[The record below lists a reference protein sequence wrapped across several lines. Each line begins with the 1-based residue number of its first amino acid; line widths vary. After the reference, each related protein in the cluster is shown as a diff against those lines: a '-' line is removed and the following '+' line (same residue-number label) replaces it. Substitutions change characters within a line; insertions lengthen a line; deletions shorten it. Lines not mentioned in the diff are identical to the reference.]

1 MDPRGGIYGVKGVI
15 WTPRGGC
22 MDPKGGMY
30 GVKGVIG
37 TPRGECMG
45 LRGVYGPQGGDVWG
59 WGYVVFLLL
68 PR

>member
-1 MDPRGGIYGVKGVI
+1 
-15 WTPRGGC
+15 
-22 MDPKGGMY
+22 MDPKGEMY

-59 WGYVVFLLL
+59 WGDVVFLLL